1 MRGFIKACIIG
12 FGVTIIVVLFE
23 KGLTSLG
30 TMAVILVCL
39 YVFEKLNTNQ
49 VTAQKLPAYRIK
61 LAVCPKWDAILPIVP
76 QEYVECPSSFFAKM
90 MDDPEL
96 EIDKEQSLLNKKFHY
111 TIFED
116 EASGMSQVWSHLDKS
131 FVDDMD
137 VFGDI
142 ISGNIDKIQEKY
154 KVKKGILNNLDTFV
168 IRPYEIGYACDLIP
182 FYIYRCIDRTLSQIP
197 LDSILHHLK
206 KLHTAYGE
214 DMRGILKFPD
224 ELQKAFDDRGVKYE
238 TWDTYRAEFEGKPLE
253 PEFAKHV
260 KEKSGFEI
268 SHDTM
273 HNHVFSTEYYYI
285 QINIKI
291 FSCGCKIFEEAQ

>member
-1 MRGFIKACIIG
+1 MREFIKACIIG

-30 TMAVILVCL
+30 TMAVIVVCL
-39 YVFEKLNTNQ
+39 YVFEKLNASQ

-76 QEYVECPSSFFAKM
+76 QEYVKCPSSFFAKM
-90 MDDPEL
+90 MDAPEL
-96 EIDKEQSLLNKKFHY
+96 EIDKEQSLLNKEFHY

-154 KVKKGILNNLDTFV
+154 KVKEGILNNLDTFV
-168 IRPYEIGYACDLIP
+168 IRPYEIGYSPEVIP
-182 FYIYRCIDRTLSQIP
+182 YGKHYLYRTLSQIP

-206 KLHTAYGE
+206 ILNAAWGE

-224 ELQKAFDDRGVKYE
+224 KLQKAFDDNGVK
-238 TWDTYRAEFEGKPLE
+238 
-253 PEFAKHV
+253 
-260 KEKSGFEI
+260 
-268 SHDTM
+268 
-273 HNHVFSTEYYYI
+273 
-285 QINIKI
+285 
-291 FSCGCKIFEEAQ
+291 